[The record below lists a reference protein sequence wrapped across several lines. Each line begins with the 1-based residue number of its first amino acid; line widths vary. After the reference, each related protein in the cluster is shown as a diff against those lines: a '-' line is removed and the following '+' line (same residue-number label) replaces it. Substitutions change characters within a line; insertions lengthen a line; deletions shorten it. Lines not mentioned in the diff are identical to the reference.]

1 MAGPLRIERP
11 GGWYHLTARGNERRP
26 LFRDDRDRQHFC
38 QLLAEMVDRFHV
50 RLHGY
55 VLMDNHYHLILELR
69 EANLS
74 RAAQWL
80 NLSYSVW
87 FNRRHGRS
95 GHLFQGRFKSVIVS
109 REEWGLALS
118 RCVHLNPVRVGALGR
133 VYMLCNWGRNCA
145 IGVASIH
152 YTFDGKGLA
161 WAIIR
166 ASPRATLA
174 RAWRA
179 VLGRRRLAATPAG
192 A

>member
-1 MAGPLRIERP
+1 MARPLRIERP

-95 GHLFQGRFKSVIVS
+95 GHLFQGRFRSVIVS
-109 REEWGLALS
+109 REEGGLCLEPVCEFETGTGG
-118 RCVHLNPVRVGALGR
+118 RCWPEPGGAP
-133 VYMLCNWGRNCA
+133 RN
-145 IGVASIH
+145 
-152 YTFDGKGLA
+152 
-161 WAIIR
+161 
-166 ASPRATLA
+166 
-174 RAWRA
+174 
-179 VLGRRRLAATPAG
+179 TPG
-192 A
+192 PLR

>member
-1 MAGPLRIERP
+1 MARPLRIERP

-38 QLLAEMVDRFHV
+38 QLLAEMVDRFHK
-50 RLHGY
+50 RQ
-55 VLMDNHYHLILELR
+55 R

-74 RAAQWL
+74 RVAQWL

-87 FNRRHGRS
+87 LNRRHGRS

-118 RCVHLNPVRVGALGR
+118 RYVHLNPVRVGALGR
-133 VYMLCNWGRNCA
+133 VYMLRNWGRNCA

-152 YTFDGKGLA
+152 YAFDGKGFA
-161 WAIIR
+161 WAILR
-166 ASPRATLA
+166 ESPR
-174 RAWRA
+174 R
-179 VLGRRRLAATPAG
+179 
-192 A
+192 